1 MPLQQTDYRIKTS
14 FRIKTR
20 IALEMDPVQHS
31 ARPPTVMVTVT
42 RTALEMDP
50 VQYSASLLTVTETV
64 TRIDLE
70 MGPVCPKDSG
80 YNSYIQ
86 AVRIRA

>member
-1 MPLQQTDYRIKTS
+1 
-14 FRIKTR
+14 
-20 IALEMDPVQHS
+20 MDPVQHS
-31 ARPPTVMVTVT
+31 ARPPTVMATVT